1 MGNRVRGDFAHADS
15 RARLPTLRVLNAW
28 MAGTRPGHD
37 EKAGSFV
44 RMSQPPHEPPETEA
58 ERRRGNIALAI
69 GAVIL
74 IGGGIW
80 LVNALID
87 ARNAEIC
94 MESGRRNCN
103 PIEAPAR

>member
-1 MGNRVRGDFAHADS
+1 M
-15 RARLPTLRVLNAW
+15 RASTSYPSNIKKDVDGRDK
-28 MAGTRPGHD
+28 PGHRR
-37 EKAGSFV
+37 KNRIV
-44 RMSQPPHEPPETEA
+44 RRMSQPPHEPPETEA
-58 ERRRGNIALAI
+58 ERRRANIALLV

-87 ARNAEIC
+87 ARDAEIC

-103 PIEAPAR
+103 PIDVPAR

>member
-1 MGNRVRGDFAHADS
+1 MAAPPPNEPESDAD
-15 RARLPTLRVLNAW
+15 RR
-28 MAGTRPGHD
+28 
-37 EKAGSFV
+37 KA
-44 RMSQPPHEPPETEA
+44 
-58 ERRRGNIALAI
+58 NIALLV

-74 IGGGIW
+74 IGSGIW

-103 PIEAPAR
+103 PIDVPAR

>member
-1 MGNRVRGDFAHADS
+1 MAAPPPNEPESDAD
-15 RARLPTLRVLNAW
+15 RR
-28 MAGTRPGHD
+28 
-37 EKAGSFV
+37 KA
-44 RMSQPPHEPPETEA
+44 
-58 ERRRGNIALAI
+58 NIALLV

-74 IGGGIW
+74 IGSGIW

-103 PIEAPAR
+103 PIDVPTR